1 MKHLSSLT
9 LLFVFSLLNSG
20 CGIIPVTK
28 EYIELRGE
36 MQELKKIEG
45 YTVLV
50 ESTISSKGLNI
61 LLVPTVSLITE
72 NGQWGV
78 LLVGENYE
86 PVFQKVEIGKS
97 WGNKTEVIS
106 GIKAGDRIFI
116 DIPPWLGWSNIN
128 R

>member
-9 LLFVFSLLNSG
+9 LLFVCSLLNSG

-28 EYIELRGE
+28 ETIELRGE
-36 MQELKKIEG
+36 MQQLKKIEG

-50 ESTISSKGLNI
+50 ESTISAQGLR
-61 LLVPTVSLITE
+61 LAVVPTVCIVTE
-72 NGQWGV
+72 NGQKGV
-78 LLVGENYE
+78 LVVGENYE

-97 WGNKTEVIS
+97 GGNKTEVIS

-116 DIPPWLGWSNIN
+116 DIPPW
-128 R
+128 

>member
-9 LLFVFSLLNSG
+9 LLFACSLLNSG
-20 CGIIPVTK
+20 CGIIPITK
-28 EYIELRGE
+28 EITELRGE

-50 ESTISSKGLNI
+50 ESTISSQGLNI
-61 LLVPTVSLITE
+61 LVVPTVSLITE
-72 NGQWGV
+72 NGQRGV

-86 PVFQKVEIGKS
+86 PVFQKVEIVKS

-106 GIKAGDRIFI
+106 GIKEKDRIFI
-116 DIPPWLGWSNIN
+116 DIPPWLRRTYN